1 MLYGFTDTTE
11 PAGGQQLPAEAVSI
25 NGVYIEDEISGYR
38 TLYTSGRESLKKE
51 FESYDDTTADGSL
64 TKYTRF
70 PTRTITIGFQLI
82 TGSPQAFRE
91 AFNRLNEL
99 LNVEDA
105 EIIFNDEQD
114 KFFTGSPVM
123 NAEVDPGLLS
133 VKGEYQIYCA
143 DPFKYSVDVYSPA
156 PVIAED
162 PDTGLYQTFNIEYEG
177 TYPAYPRYIAKFY
190 NPDGETDED
199 NAEFDQTEMVGKL
212 DSVGA
217 CKFVAFMD
225 DENHV
230 LQFGNP
236 DMADEADVPDPLKLN
251 YRSFEK
257 KGSYDPL
264 KNGEEW
270 VSPATGS
277 SLLSKYKQ
285 QGSLGTGPA
294 VYTPTQQTMTEDQ
307 LLLATT
313 SGNSCKYRAVVT
325 KVDGRTSS
333 KATLHIQVKLSGLT
347 AAITKGASLTV
358 EVTCGSKT
366 ATKVLKSSSVSWKK
380 GTAHSC
386 SLTMSVEASTSKTEI
401 TGIKIKVTR
410 KNGTYKYKDGKKT
423 KTKTATGSAGK
434 LSTKTC
440 NPVEVVAYR
449 GVGESSYYL
458 KPTSYGNPIVKTYTG
473 PAATWTYPSSGLP
486 ETDDAVGAAFFELNW
501 SMKFCMGKTVNET
514 LQMGAFEVLVLTGD
528 SMDANGNITN
538 QKTLAGFRVEK
549 TNTSSKGTV
558 RLNVGGKRVYEQK
571 KKIDLTWKKGRLG
584 NSAGSVACSIE
595 TTGSPKRIRFKAG
608 GLFKGKTR
616 SFELPESMADSR
628 AFKIVFGFYRWAAS
642 PPFDFNGIR
651 SVRFTKK
658 YTSES
663 ELDAVPFQAAQTLV
677 ADSSSCEVT
686 LDDLARPDLGA
697 LGNDWEQ
704 MCLVPGINEISTAF
718 SQRPESTVKVM
729 RRCRDDEPYQG
740 AGAYETDDDGNV
752 LQIEDDDHDV
762 VKYFKLYLSD
772 DPGLGP
778 KETSDVCMYVDSYN
792 DADGNLHVRTKDQIQ
807 SVVDDFIEVAI
818 TETEYDADTAMY
830 FVLEDTAP
838 SFSIEYREVFL

>member
-1 MLYGFTDTTE
+1 MYDFTDTTE
-11 PAGGQQLPAEAVSI
+11 QAAANKLPAEAVSI
-25 NGVYIEDEISGYR
+25 NGIYIEDEISGYR
-38 TLYTSGRESLKKE
+38 TLYTSGRESLEKE
-51 FESYDDTTADGSL
+51 FESYDDTVASGSL

-70 PTRTITIGFQLI
+70 PARTITVGFQLL
-82 TGSPQAFRE
+82 TSSPESFRE
-91 AFNRLNEL
+91 AFNRLNEI
-99 LNVEDA
+99 LNTEDA

-114 KFFTGSPVM
+114 KFFTGSPIM
-123 NAEVDPGLLS
+123 NADIEPGLMN

-143 DPFKYSVDVYSPA
+143 DPFKYSVDWHSPD

-162 PDTGLYQTFNIEYEG
+162 PETGLYQTFNIEYEG
-177 TYPAYPRYIAKFY
+177 TYPAYPRYIARFY

-199 NAEFDQTEMVGKL
+199 NAEFDQTDMTGKL
-212 DSVGA
+212 GGVGA

-236 DMADEADVPDPLKLN
+236 DTEDEADVPEPLDLN
-251 YRSFEK
+251 YRSFVK

-277 SLLSKYKQ
+277 SLLGKYKQ

-294 VYTPTQQTMTEDQ
+294 VYTPVQQVIKKDE

-313 SGNSCKYRAVVT
+313 SADSCKYRAIVT
-325 KVDGRTSS
+325 QVDGRTSS
-333 KATLHIQVKLSGLT
+333 KATLHIQVKLSGLKV
-347 AAITKGASLTV
+347 AISKGATLTV
-358 EVTCGSKT
+358 EVTHGSKT
-366 ATKVLKSSSVSWKK
+366 VTKILKSSSVSWKK

-386 SLTMSVEASTSKTEI
+386 SFSMNVEATTAKTEI
-401 TGIKIKVTR
+401 TGIRLKVTR

-434 LSTKTC
+434 LSSRTC
-440 NPVEVVAYR
+440 KPVVIPDYR
-449 GVGESSYYL
+449 GVGETSYYL
-458 KPTSYGNPIVKTYTG
+458 RPSGYGNPAVKTYTG

-514 LQMGAFEVLVLTGD
+514 LQMGAFEVLILTGD

-571 KKIDLTWKKGRLG
+571 KKIDLTWKKGLLG
-584 NSAGSVACSIE
+584 NSKGSVACSIE
-595 TTGSPKRIRFKAG
+595 TVAGDTKRIRFKAG

-616 SFELPESMADSR
+616 SFALPESMVNNR
-628 AFKIVFGFYRWAAS
+628 AYKIVFGFYRWAAS

-658 YTSES
+658 YKEEADLETT
-663 ELDAVPFQAAQTLV
+663 PFQAAQTLA

-686 LDDLARPDLGA
+686 LDDLPRPDLGA

-718 SQRPESTVKVM
+718 SQRPENTVKVM

-740 AGAYETDDDGNV
+740 AGVYDTDDDGNV
-752 LQIEDDDHDV
+752 IDVAEDGRDV
-762 VKYFKLYLSD
+762 AVYYTYNGTAGTEPEGSVFFYETETTDSSGKRIVTASGTSF
-772 DPGLGP
+772 
-778 KETSDVCMYVDSYN
+778 KETAVTADQF
-792 DADGNLHVRTKDQIQ
+792 DASTQ
-807 SVVDDFIEVAI
+807 S
-818 TETEYDADTAMY
+818 Y
-830 FVLEDTAP
+830 FVLEDPVP
-838 SFSIEYREVFL
+838 SFSVEYREVYL